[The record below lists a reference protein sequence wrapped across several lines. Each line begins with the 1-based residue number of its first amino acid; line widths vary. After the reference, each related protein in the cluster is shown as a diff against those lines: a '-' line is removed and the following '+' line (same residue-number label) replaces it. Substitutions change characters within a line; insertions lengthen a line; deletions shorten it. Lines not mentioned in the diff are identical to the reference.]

1 MKYYADLHIHSKYS
15 RATSKMMDLDH
26 IAEAAKQK
34 GISIMGTGDF
44 TNPAWLYEL
53 EKKLTP
59 DKEGIYRYRDIDFIL
74 TTEVNNIFNYNG
86 GTKKV
91 HSMIILPNF
100 ELVRKFNKG
109 IRMFGKLESDG
120 RPILSLPLKNLAGIL
135 FSIYPEA
142 ILIPAHLWTPWFGL
156 FGSKSGFDSLEE
168 AFGEYRDRIYA
179 IETGL
184 SSDPPMNWLLSS
196 LDHITLVSNSD
207 AHSPENIGREANCF
221 STHFDY
227 HELREILKGQD
238 REKFLYTVEFFPEE
252 GKYHYDGHRNCGI
265 TFSPEESE
273 ENNNICPV
281 CGKPLTLGVLHR
293 VYNLKDR
300 EEPLSHG
307 KIGYKRLIPLSEII
321 GNSLG
326 VGKSTK
332 TVRDVYRRLTS
343 YFGNEFRILLDIPE
357 SDLRRNADEK
367 TAHAVIKVREEEV
380 KIKPGYD
387 GVYGEISIP
396 EEEKKNKVIQQ
407 SLF

>member
-15 RATSKMMDLDH
+15 RATSKLMDLDH
-26 IAEAAKQK
+26 IAETAKQK
-34 GISIMGTGDF
+34 GINLMGTGDF

-53 EKKLTP
+53 EKKLKP
-59 DKEGIYRYRDIDFIL
+59 YKEGIYRYREIDFIL

-86 GTKKV
+86 DTKKV
-91 HSMIILPNF
+91 HSMVILPNF
-100 ELVRKFNKG
+100 ELVRKFNKA
-109 IRMFGKLESDG
+109 IRRFGSLESDG
-120 RPILSLPLKNLAGIL
+120 RPILSLSLMNLSRIL
-135 FSIYPEA
+135 FSVYSDA

-156 FGSKSGFDSLEE
+156 FGSKSGFDSLKD
-168 AFGEYRDRIYA
+168 AFGEYRDKIFA

-184 SSDPPMNWLLSS
+184 SSDPPMNWLLSL
-196 LDHITLVSNSD
+196 LDKITLVSNSD

-221 STHFDY
+221 SISFDY
-227 HELREILKGQD
+227 HQLRRILKEQD

-265 TFSPEESE
+265 TLSPEESLKI
-273 ENNNICPV
+273 NNICPV
-281 CGKPLTLGVLHR
+281 CGRPLTLGVLHR
-293 VYNLKDR
+293 VYDLKDR
-300 EEPLSHG
+300 EEPESQG

-321 GNSLG
+321 GNSIG
-326 VGKSTK
+326 IGKSTK
-332 TVRDVYRRLTS
+332 TVKDIYRRLTS

-357 SDLRRNADEK
+357 NELKRNTDEK
-367 TAHAVIKVREEEV
+367 TAQAIIKVRGEKV

-396 EEEKKNKVIQQ
+396 PEEKENKIKQQ